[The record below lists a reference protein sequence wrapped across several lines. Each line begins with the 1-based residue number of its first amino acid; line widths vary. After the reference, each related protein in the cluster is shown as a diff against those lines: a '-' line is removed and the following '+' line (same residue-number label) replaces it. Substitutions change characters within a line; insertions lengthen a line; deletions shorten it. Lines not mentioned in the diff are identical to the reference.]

1 MRRLLVLLILGQVV
15 ATAAQAQLKLRIDTD
30 ATEYVVRQPWSLTF
44 VLQNSGTSPVNV
56 APATRLGQN
65 MEFMVLEVTTPG
77 GRTEKRELRF
87 ICVIRESNPYWGGEL
102 LPVGAQIVRTLYPF
116 RTTALS
122 LDRGHDWTLREPGIY
137 RLRLIYSPPR
147 NLVVLHQASGGD
159 VVSNEISVKV
169 TKPDAAGD
177 EILDVYWGPEWDVL
191 IWGDRTWRFDTDPEP
206 LRAMAESYPDH
217 ELTRYLKL
225 NLARALLTQ
234 SIAGISATGADEAQ
248 NILRDLRDG
257 FPERRL
263 EIMFHMA
270 SVYAHKQQFDKVAD
284 LFVAELRRDPDVID
298 DVDFVGKW
306 ILATDKGH
314 DALEQYKSA
323 RLTGEKRKIDALG
336 IERVKALVPN
346 MEGTE

>member
-15 ATAAQAQLKLRIDTD
+15 ASGAQAQLELRIRTD

-56 APATRLGQN
+56 VPATWLGQN
-65 MEFMVLEVTTPG
+65 MEFMVLEVKTPG
-77 GRTEKRELRF
+77 GRTEKRALRF
-87 ICVIRESNPYWGGEL
+87 IEYIREANPYWDGEL
-102 LPVGAQIVRTLYPF
+102 LPVGARIVRTLYPF

-122 LDRGHDWTLREPGIY
+122 PDRGGYDWTLREPGIY

-177 EILDVYWGPEWDVL
+177 EILDAYWGSEWDEL
-191 IWGDRTWRFDTDPEP
+191 IWGDRTSRFDTDPEP
-206 LRAMAESYPDH
+206 LRAMAESHPDH

-234 SIAGISATGADEAQ
+234 SIAGISATGVDEAQ
-248 NILRDLRDG
+248 NILGDLRDC

-284 LFVAELRRDPDVID
+284 LFVAELQREPDVID
-298 DVDFVGKW
+298 DVNFVGKW

-336 IERVKALVPN
+336 IERFKD
-346 MEGTE
+346 